1 MANGEAVKGN
11 ENVIKGGREESKR
24 DANTLNCGDETLKG
38 YEDVLKLDGEMLK
51 GDGKA
56 FMCERLF

>member
-1 MANGEAVKGN
+1 MASGEAVKGD
-11 ENVIKGGREESKR
+11 ENVMKGGREQSKR
-24 DANTLNCGDETLKG
+24 DTDTFNCGDEALRG
-38 YEDVLKLDGEMLK
+38 DEDVLKLDGVMLK